1 MLNPDY
7 LLHISEGAE
16 NIAEQLHTDII
27 NRIIER
33 VMIRIGR
40 GDSYLLTAQDKWQL
54 EVLQDA
60 GYLLEDIQRE
70 IAKRT
75 RQQEKEIAAA
85 MEDAGV
91 RALSYDDAIYI
102 AAGLSPVPLMQ
113 SPSLMRLMQR
123 NYEATL
129 GEWRNYTRTTANAAQ
144 QLFLRAV
151 DKAYTL
157 TASGTISYTQAVREA
172 INEIVQDGVVVKY
185 PSGHQDTIET
195 ATLRAVRTGISQATG
210 AIQMA
215 RMEEMDWDIILTSA
229 HVGARSGDGGQNP
242 SNHLWWQGQFFSRT
256 GRTPGLPLFVESTGY
271 GTEEWG
277 VVGLCGANCR
287 HSFGPGDGVNNPFAL
302 DDIMYADNAKA
313 EKLQQ
318 KQREIER
325 TIRRIKRETMTLK
338 TAVDNAEGEEERQ
351 ALDADYQKSAAYL
364 QKWNTKY
371 DTFCKENNLKPL
383 RDRLEI
389 AQWDRKQA
397 AAARGAAQ
405 RYNTRRNSVVKS
417 ISLDDLQKVN
427 VGSNGN
433 SIISSDII
441 DEIGKT
447 LKDKGALGSFDGVSM
462 INTDM
467 GIVFNTK
474 TSQRG
479 SWCSNELQINK
490 GFFAG
495 KTLEQAN
502 FDMKAARNTVCNS
515 VSDAVIH
522 EVYHAKTADK
532 MNYSMYEALSE
543 TGGAKGV
550 STTAQKDALEAI
562 AEIGVLYE
570 RGEYDNISE
579 EDRALFEEYF
589 LR

>member
-1 MLNPDY
+1 MLKPDY
-7 LLHISEGAE
+7 LIHISEGAE
-16 NIAEQLHTDII
+16 SIAEQLHIDII
-27 NRIIER
+27 NRIVER

-40 GDSYLLTAQDKWQL
+40 GDNYLLTAQDKWQI

-75 RQQEKEIAAA
+75 KQQEAEIRDA
-85 MEDAGV
+85 MIDAGV
-91 RALSYDDAIYI
+91 RAIEYDNAIYE
-102 AAGLSPVPLMQ
+102 AAGLSPLPLIQ
-113 SPSLMRLMQR
+113 SPYLMRLMER
-123 NYEATL
+123 NYQATL
-129 GEWRNYTRTTANAAQ
+129 GEWRNFTRTTANAAQ
-144 QLFLRAV
+144 QLFIQTV
-151 DKAYTL
+151 DKAYHM
-157 TASGTISYTQAVREA
+157 TASGAISYTQAVREA

-185 PSGHQDTIET
+185 PSGHQDSIET

-256 GRTPGLPLFVESTGY
+256 GRTSGLPLFVEATGY

-277 VVGLCGANCR
+277 VVGLCGVNCR

-302 DDIMYADNAKA
+302 DDIMYADNAKV

-338 TAVDNAEGEEERQ
+338 TAVDNAESEEERQ

-371 DTFCKENNLKPL
+371 DTFCKDNNLKPL

-389 AQWDRKQA
+389 AQWDRAQA

-405 RYNTRRNSVVKS
+405 RYNSRKNSVVKS
-417 ISLDDLQKVN
+417 ISLDDLQKAN

-433 SIISSDII
+433 SIISPDII

-447 LKDKGALGSFDGVSM
+447 LKDKGALESFDGVSM

-467 GIVFNTK
+467 GVVFNTK
-474 TSQRG
+474 TSQHG
-479 SWCSNELQINK
+479 SWCSNKLQINK

-532 MNYSMYEALSE
+532 MNYAMYEALSE
-543 TGGAKGV
+543 ADGAKGV

-579 EDRALFEEYF
+579 EDRALFEKYF